1 MNLRWAAA
9 GLMGLVLGCSC
20 GSSNSATSAAD
31 ASVKHDLLR
40 GVAVIRAT
48 QDRKRLETQLGGIVA
63 SLRGER
69 GSTTAVERARKV
81 ALAGFQLTRKGVRS
95 QLDFSEND
103 RGEVAAAAR
112 DARRA
117 DRYLG
122 SGADRLRL
130 AGLALGIQIGMLDGY

>member
-20 GSSNSATSAAD
+20 GSSTSATSAAD

-69 GSTTAVERARKV
+69 GSTATAERARKV
-81 ALAGFQLTRKGVRS
+81 GLIGFELTRKGVRS
-95 QLDFSEND
+95 QIDFSEND
-103 RGEVAAAAR
+103 RGEVKAATR

-122 SGADRLRL
+122 NGADRLRM
-130 AGLALGIQIGMLDGY
+130 AGLALGIHIGLLDGY

>member
-40 GVAVIRAT
+40 GVAVN
-48 QDRKRLETQLGGIVA
+48 RKRLETQLGGIVA